1 MQLCN
6 CFSDV
11 KGQVGKNILFSFITH
26 LSCSWREQEQKLGT
40 VYVNAVKSANA
51 LETLASPVINFHTC
65 SIHYCADFLPGNGF
79 DWFAID
85 CDLADVRSLDDTH
98 LNDGG
103 VECIQP
109 ARKKR
114 GTTPNLFTF
123 FKPAFSLFPSE
134 SSLEKAF
141 LNPFPNISSWVGVFE
156 FRALFFGG
164 TVVNADAE

>member
-26 LSCSWREQEQKLGT
+26 LSCSWREQDAKIRHCICKCGED
-40 VYVNAVKSANA
+40 SANA

-103 VECIQP
+103 VEYIQP
-109 ARKKR
+109 ARKKG

-141 LNPFPNISSWVGVFE
+141 LNPFPNISS
-156 FRALFFGG
+156 
-164 TVVNADAE
+164 